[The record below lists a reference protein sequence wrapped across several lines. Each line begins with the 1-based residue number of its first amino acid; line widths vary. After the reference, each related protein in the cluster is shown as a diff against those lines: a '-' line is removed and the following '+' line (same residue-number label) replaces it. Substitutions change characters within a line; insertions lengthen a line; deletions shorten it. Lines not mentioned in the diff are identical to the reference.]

1 LRNFCSQVQ
10 DPNPQEEK
18 SRRRKKKRPSQKRGK
33 TKSIAAAAINPFQVT
48 WPSYS
53 VDFLH
58 LWNFLCSCIKACAIS
73 VSKQKMLKENNKV
86 EGQLNDN

>member
-1 LRNFCSQVQ
+1 LFSSPRPKSTRRKI
-10 DPNPQEEK
+10 EEK
-18 SRRRKKKRPSQKRGK
+18 EKRASQKRGK
-33 TKSIAAAAINPFQVT
+33 TKSIAAAINPFQVS

-73 VSKQKMLKENNKV
+73 VSKLKMFTGK
-86 EGQLNDN
+86 